1 MTKKAD
7 ETRPIS
13 IELHYYDYAPS
24 CFVKFGKTE
33 VICAATI
40 DDQAPPHL
48 RGSGRGWVTGEYGM
62 LPKSSPE
69 RIKRERNHIGGRTH
83 EIQRLI
89 GRSLRSVVNMQGW
102 GERSIQL
109 DCDVV
114 RADGGTRTASITGAF
129 IALVLAFR
137 SLKEKGKITDPTF
150 PFPVQDYLSAISVGI
165 VKGQPVLDLDY
176 SEDSQA
182 DTDMNLIMTSK
193 GKFVEI
199 QGTAEKDPFSD
210 EQLATLL
217 ALGRKGCTQ
226 LCEIQKDLLGRLD
239 W

>member
-1 MTKKAD
+1 M
-7 ETRPIS
+7 
-13 IELHYYDYAPS
+13 
-24 CFVKFGKTE
+24 
-33 VICAATI
+33 
-40 DDQAPPHL
+40 
-48 RGSGRGWVTGEYGM
+48 
-62 LPKSSPE
+62 
-69 RIKRERNHIGGRTH
+69 
-83 EIQRLI
+83 
-89 GRSLRSVVNMQGW
+89 
-102 GERSIQL
+102 
-109 DCDVV
+109 
-114 RADGGTRTASITGAF
+114 
-129 IALVLAFR
+129 
-137 SLKEKGKITDPTF
+137 
-150 PFPVQDYLSAISVGI
+150 GI

-239 W
+239 C